1 MTMRPE
7 NPALISDPVGEP
19 NVGDS
24 PPPKTP
30 SSKRWTRFI
39 LPTYTTLFILYT
51 VVTGFFG
58 QNFGWLVD
66 NIDTKKDFLI
76 YGVGSITIPTV
87 ILLTV
92 FWVKRRDWF

>member
-7 NPALISDPVGEP
+7 NPALISNSVGEP

-39 LPTYTTLFILYT
+39 LPTYTTLFILYLIIPIVVMIVFAFNT
-51 VVTGFFG
+51 PARKLYETLGYEVTGLNMQKTLHEDG
-58 QNFGWLVD
+58 
-66 NIDTKKDFLI
+66 
-76 YGVGSITIPTV
+76 GV
-87 ILLTV
+87 
-92 FWVKRRDWF
+92 